1 MKIRFIFRYKFSI
14 EKINLIGRFWLDEMS
29 RQKGEK
35 KGQEKTKKNR
45 TLYWPAIEK
54 LSCLFWGGKKK
65 TKDVEIIIIRQ
76 QLSFLGRITLFC
88 LSSNFVLIFGR
99 DQLSELF

>member
-65 TKDVEIIIIRQ
+65 KKRCRDNYHSSAAQFSGENNVV
-76 QLSFLGRITLFC
+76 LSLFQFC
-88 LSSNFVLIFGR
+88 FNFW
-99 DQLSELF
+99 